1 MSRGRKSWIPPA
13 GRPRQ
18 RRWRPSMQHVNVIQT
33 GAKAVT
39 SDFVTVC
46 STCVNGTTLRA
57 ACSLIIMAALLIRL
71 FGAGALLRCTPSV
84 HSFGALLR
92 GAARGQSGHARAS
105 AVSMMSLAPLDR
117 RAALSGAATALL
129 WGVQRSGARSS
140 STLAVDSAK
149 LTREASKLSAEDAE
163 LAMLGRQEL
172 SDEVALCQ
180 AQDAVLDAMST
191 KKDPAAIA
199 KLQAKVVEL
208 KAKESADAT

>member
-33 GAKAVT
+33 GAKKAVT

-46 STCVNGTTLRA
+46 STCQRNHTSRRVLSHHNGCPPHQIVWR
-57 ACSLIIMAALLIRL
+57 
-71 FGAGALLRCTPSV
+71 RCTPSV